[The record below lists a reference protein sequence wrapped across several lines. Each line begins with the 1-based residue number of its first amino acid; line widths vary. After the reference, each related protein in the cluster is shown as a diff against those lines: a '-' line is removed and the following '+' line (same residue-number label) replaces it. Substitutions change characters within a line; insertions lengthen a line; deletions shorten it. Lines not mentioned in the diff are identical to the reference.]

1 MPSELVDRV
10 LILTLKPMTV
20 AKTPRTQPSEVRRR
34 DLLEAAA
41 ALFLQHG
48 FDATPVD
55 DIVARAGM
63 SKGLFYHYFS
73 SKQELL
79 AALREQF
86 IQQFHDRVQSALEQA
101 PHNDWVA
108 RLACWIRA
116 SVQAYRDTLEMHDL
130 VFSDHMRS
138 NYQGER
144 NIVTEPLYLILSEGQ
159 KAGVWSVADVD
170 LTAWVIYQ
178 GMHGA
183 VDNMG
188 LDSPEQWAAMED
200 NLVTLF
206 VAMLGAKLPH

>member
-1 MPSELVDRV
+1 
-10 LILTLKPMTV
+10 MTV

-116 SVQAYRDTLEMHDL
+116 SVRAYRDTLEMHDL

>member
-1 MPSELVDRV
+1 
-10 LILTLKPMTV
+10 MTV